1 MAKKKVGEVDINL
14 EKHGAFSVLFRK
26 VGLVSEEPS
35 VDMLRQIFSNER
47 ARMIN
52 TINSQKPGS
61 IYSLAKFLGRD
72 FKAVKQDIKLLER
85 FGIIELEEVK
95 GKARRTLKPV
105 LKLKGLQINLT
116 F

>member
-1 MAKKKVGEVDINL
+1 MAKKKIGEVDIDL
-14 EKHGAFSVLFRK
+14 EKHGAFSALFRK

-35 VDMLRQIFSNER
+35 VDMLRQLMSNER

-52 TINSQKPGS
+52 AISSQKPGS

-72 FKAVKQDIKLLER
+72 FKAVKQDIKLLQK
-85 FGIIELEEVK
+85 FGIIELEEAK
-95 GKARRTLKPV
+95 GNRKALKPV
-105 LKLKGLQINLT
+105 LKLSGLHINLN